1 MQVASGWLNET
12 QLVERVDLRVRLARA
27 LAFHNTLGNQSF
39 CTFFFK
45 VTEAK
50 LTETKVPNNL

>member
-1 MQVASGWLNET
+1 MQVEASGWLNET
-12 QLVERVDLRVRLARA
+12 QVERVDLRVRLARA

-45 VTEAK
+45 MTEAK